1 MLNFKARQYYLSS
14 LKQWRF
20 AGIISIITLGFLL
33 HYIYSFTG
41 NSKIVGLFAPV
52 NESVWEHLKLGYWSV
67 VLFSVAEYLQIK
79 NSANNY
85 YLAKLIGV
93 LTLEIT
99 ILLIFYG
106 YTCIIGKNIFLMDIF
121 SYILG
126 VIVCQYLTYN
136 LFQLKLFS
144 KLFNRISLA
153 AFIAI
158 GILFGVTTYYP
169 PHASI
174 FMDNSTKTYGISKE
188 K

>member
-1 MLNFKARQYYLSS
+1 MSS

-20 AGIISIITLGFLL
+20 AGIITIISLGFLL
-33 HYIYSFTG
+33 HYIYSWTG
-41 NSKIVGLFAPV
+41 TSKIVGLFVPV
-52 NESVWEHLKLGYWSV
+52 NESVWEHLKLGYWSA
-67 VLFSVAEYLQIK
+67 VLFSFAEYLQIK
-79 NSANNY
+79 NSVNNY

-106 YTCIIGKNIFLMDIF
+106 YTFIVSKNIFLMDIF
-121 SYILG
+121 SYITG

-136 LFQLKLFS
+136 LFRLKPFS
-144 KLFNRISLA
+144 KFSNRISLVA
-153 AFIAI
+153 LIAI

-169 PHASI
+169 PHAAI
-174 FMDNSTKTYGISKE
+174 FMDNSTKTYGIRE

>member
-1 MLNFKARQYYLSS
+1 MSI

-20 AGIISIITLGFLL
+20 VGIITIISLGFLL
-33 HYIYSFTG
+33 HYIYFWTG
-41 NSKIVGLFAPV
+41 TSKIVGLFVPV

-67 VLFSVAEYLQIK
+67 VLFSIAEYLQIK
-79 NSANNY
+79 NSVNNY
-85 YLAKLIGV
+85 SFAKLIGV
-93 LTLEIT
+93 LALEIT

-106 YTCIIGKNIFLMDIF
+106 YTFIVGKNIFLMDIF
-121 SYILG
+121 SYIMG

-136 LFQLKLFS
+136 LFQLRPFS
-144 KLFNRISLA
+144 KFFNRISLV

-169 PHASI
+169 PHAAV
-174 FMDNSTKTYGISKE
+174 FMDNSTKTYGISNE